1 LPSFRTASFIVTTLL
16 SPQAVSSEPM
26 FPKLYEVTT
35 EIGMPHLEENLRYAI
50 TRERSC
56 MTRFDPL
63 AFPILKHEALSGCHL
78 DYDNRRDETTSYV
91 LTCTAASGTTGNAQ
105 WQISSNRM
113 SGTLNVKLGAKN
125 MTFYQRV
132 TATQIGDCVASA
144 RSP

>member
-1 LPSFRTASFIVTTLL
+1 MMDSFKTGVLIVSILL
-16 SPQAVSSEPM
+16 SQQGLASEPM

-35 EIGMPHLEENLRYAI
+35 EIGMPHLEENLQYAI

-125 MTFYQRV
+125 MTF
-132 TATQIGDCVASA
+132 
-144 RSP
+144 